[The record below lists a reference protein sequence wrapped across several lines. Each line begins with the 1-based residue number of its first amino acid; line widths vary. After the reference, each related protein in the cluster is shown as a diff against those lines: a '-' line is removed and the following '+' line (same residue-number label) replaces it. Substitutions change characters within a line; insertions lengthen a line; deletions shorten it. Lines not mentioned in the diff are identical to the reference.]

1 MFCQLLLLLLT
12 TFLSINV
19 YAEKE
24 TMIFAIDVVRHGD
37 RTPLNTLPLTSYCWA
52 QGKGQLTSKGVQQLF
67 NLGIQMRERYI
78 NDNQLLTSNYRKE
91 TVFVWSTDFERTIIS
106 AHALLSGLYPLESFH
121 GDPTTV
127 LAHQP
132 IPIHV
137 LPLNEDKYLVSDLH
151 RKKYQLLLKKHVE
164 KKQMWLRK
172 SMELEK
178 NFTKWSELSGT
189 NLSNIHQLISFGDTL
204 YIYRLYHIP
213 LPKDLTEEEADKI
226 INTGQWDLLNAY
238 NSPEVGDIAGCPL
251 FTKIVATLQQARR
264 QKTPVKLMLFLAH
277 DSTILSLMSTMG
289 APLKIVP
296 PYASDLHFSLFKIGK
311 NKYKVK
317 AIFNGNSIVFPSC
330 NSTACT
336 LTQFSNLKSCPRKVA
351 Y

>member
-24 TMIFAIDVVRHGD
+24 TMIFAIDVLRHGD

-106 AHALLSGLYPLESFH
+106 AHALLSGLYPLQSFH

-151 RKKYQLLLKKHVE
+151 KKKYQLLLKN
-164 KKQMWLRK
+164 MWK
-172 SMELEK
+172 
-178 NFTKWSELSGT
+178 
-189 NLSNIHQLISFGDTL
+189 
-204 YIYRLYHIP
+204 
-213 LPKDLTEEEADKI
+213 
-226 INTGQWDLLNAY
+226 
-238 NSPEVGDIAGCPL
+238 
-251 FTKIVATLQQARR
+251 
-264 QKTPVKLMLFLAH
+264 
-277 DSTILSLMSTMG
+277 
-289 APLKIVP
+289 
-296 PYASDLHFSLFKIGK
+296 K
-311 NKYKVK
+311 NK
-317 AIFNGNSIVFPSC
+317 FGLESPLN
-330 NSTACT
+330 
-336 LTQFSNLKSCPRKVA
+336 
-351 Y
+351 